1 MNIRQ
6 VSQNSLLLFLH
17 LFFPKECVHCGRIL
31 DYGNRGYL
39 CLDCDKLI
47 TPIRQP
53 FCEQCGSPRT
63 GEIEYSFKCPAC
75 RENPPRFRR
84 ARSAFFLTG
93 AGKSLILK
101 YKYSSN
107 PYLSSPAIDRIIK
120 AGGDEY
126 RWSDY
131 DLIVPVPLHPRKAR
145 ERGFNQSGV
154 LAHGLSRRTGIK
166 LLRNGLVRTRYTRT
180 QTRLSRKDRQEN
192 VKGAFRISERAE
204 INGKSVLLVD
214 DVYTTAATVNECAE
228 VLIGAGA
235 LMVDVLTLARAG

>member
-1 MNIRQ
+1 M
-6 VSQNSLLLFLH
+6 
-17 LFFPKECVHCGRIL
+17 
-31 DYGNRGYL
+31 
-39 CLDCDKLI
+39 
-47 TPIRQP
+47 
-53 FCEQCGSPRT
+53 
-63 GEIEYSFKCPAC
+63 
-75 RENPPRFRR
+75 
-84 ARSAFFLTG
+84 
-93 AGKSLILK
+93 K

-214 DVYTTAATVNECAE
+214 DVYTTGATVNECAE